1 MSELS
6 NEINLVTKN
15 DDGDVDDDDDEKEED
30 TMKSN
35 DYLNGLTISN
45 YTQEMHRELSTPLL
59 MITSPNDMVT
69 YDKHDHDHDLDHD
82 HEHDPQQQQSVTKA
96 NQKNQLTVNKQRL
109 YCINP
114 SMNYFNNNNNNN
126 RRYSDQGSRLSNQQS
141 NLSTIYKRQSLFN
154 INANHH
160 HHHHLNYPNQ
170 SNQHHHY
177 PNHDLYKTRL
187 YPPTRLKNSS
197 TSNVDLL
204 AEAILKMQ
212 GTLNFPDNDS
222 THKSRIDSRRSTLSS
237 ISSTC
242 FPLNFRQLK
251 RKSCFDENI
260 KFNELKNDNK
270 EDYNCTMGY
279 PTIHQTSSLQK
290 INQPMNNNDDDDD
303 DADAA
308 APPAAAAD
316 DDDDDDKLTYRNQT
330 NSMLIPTCIVNYD
343 SDEKICTNH
352 QINQKPPLK
361 YHSTN
366 LELPN
371 HQYNESIPPLG
382 NHPDSMN
389 IISLHVPKLPQINKG
404 LSSDCELSLRIRRV
418 SMILQQNRQD
428 MITTHSSNQYND
440 SNETVIPKL
449 NSSGS
454 STIHLKKNNPND
466 MLEHTNPI
474 HDDDNDDDGR
484 PMLKKSKPSIE
495 LIQSNDYL
503 DPLKQTLNHEANN
516 LLNKNSLFS
525 NKFKKERRLTDKL
538 SKGIGYH
545 LGRRRRL
552 LESRRRMADF
562 ALAFSIFGILAA
574 FLDIEFIS
582 RSLYNKNSIYS
593 TTMRILITFS
603 TIILLLLIIC
613 YHTYD
618 IMVFLCE
625 EYTKD
630 WRICV
635 TKHRVIQIITEL
647 LICSIHPFPGIDL
660 FFNHSFPI
668 TNYMNYKR
676 NHSLHHLSDHFS
688 PYLLLI
694 LPMLGRLYLALRA
707 LLLHSRMFND
717 AGSRSIG
724 AFNKVSFNLQ
734 FVLKTL
740 MTLCPAK
747 ALLVFITT
755 IWIIFSWT
763 LRACEL
769 EQGDNHL
776 SLLNSAWLIS
786 VTFLSIGY
794 GDIVPHTSC
803 GRLIAVATG
812 LMGSACTALLVA
824 VFSKKLEMTK
834 AEKHVLHF
842 MESSKLTKKVKHCA
856 ANVLRETWLLYKHAK
871 LMPTFNSHR
880 VRAHQRK
887 FLQAIYRLRTMKVK
901 QRELQDKSNS
911 LVDLAKLQ
919 TNVYER
925 VADISLRQE
934 DFQNQLTT
942 IEDMLRS
949 IQKALLQRNIINSGS
964 VDNR

>member
-1 MSELS
+1 
-6 NEINLVTKN
+6 
-15 DDGDVDDDDDEKEED
+15 
-30 TMKSN
+30 
-35 DYLNGLTISN
+35 
-45 YTQEMHRELSTPLL
+45 MHTELSTPLL

-69 YDKHDHDHDLDHD
+69 YDKHDHDHDLD
-82 HEHDPQQQQSVTKA
+82 PQQQQSVTKD

-114 SMNYFNNNNNNN
+114 SMNYFNNNNNNNNN

-170 SNQHHHY
+170 SNQQHQYH
-177 PNHDLYKTRL
+177 NHDLYKTRL

-222 THKSRIDSRRSTLSS
+222 IHKSRIDSRRSTLSS

-242 FPLNFRQLK
+242 FPLNFRHLK

-260 KFNELKNDNK
+260 QFNELKNDNQ
-270 EDYNCTMGY
+270 EDYNCTTGY
-279 PTIHQTSSLQK
+279 PTLDQTSSLQK
-290 INQPMNNNDDDDD
+290 INQPMNNKDDNDDD

-308 APPAAAAD
+308 AAAAAPPA
-316 DDDDDDKLTYRNQT
+316 DDDDDKLTYRNQT

-352 QINQKPPLK
+352 QINQKPSLK

-389 IISLHVPKLPQINKG
+389 IISLHVPKLPQINKS
-404 LSSDCELSLRIRRV
+404 LSSECELSLRIRRV

-440 SNETVIPKL
+440 SNEVVIPKL

-454 STIHLKKNNPND
+454 STIHLKKNNSND

-474 HDDDNDDDGR
+474 HDDNDDDDGS

-503 DPLKQTLNHEANN
+503 DPLKQTLNHETNN

-562 ALAFSIFGILAA
+562 ALAFSIF
-574 FLDIEFIS
+574 
-582 RSLYNKNSIYS
+582 
-593 TTMRILITFS
+593 
-603 TIILLLLIIC
+603 
-613 YHTYD
+613 
-618 IMVFLCE
+618 

-668 TNYMNYKR
+668 TNYVNYKR

-724 AFNKVSFNLQ
+724 AFNK
-734 FVLKTL
+734 
-740 MTLCPAK
+740 
-747 ALLVFITT
+747 
-755 IWIIFSWT
+755 
-763 LRACEL
+763 
-769 EQGDNHL
+769 
-776 SLLNSAWLIS
+776 
-786 VTFLSIGY
+786 
-794 GDIVPHTSC
+794 
-803 GRLIAVATG
+803 
-812 LMGSACTALLVA
+812 GSACTALLVA

-949 IQKALLQRNIINSGS
+949 IQRMTGLSFPRRQLIGLPSH
-964 VDNR
+964 

>member
-1 MSELS
+1 M
-6 NEINLVTKN
+6 
-15 DDGDVDDDDDEKEED
+15 
-30 TMKSN
+30 
-35 DYLNGLTISN
+35 
-45 YTQEMHRELSTPLL
+45 
-59 MITSPNDMVT
+59 
-69 YDKHDHDHDLDHD
+69 
-82 HEHDPQQQQSVTKA
+82 
-96 NQKNQLTVNKQRL
+96 
-109 YCINP
+109 
-114 SMNYFNNNNNNN
+114 
-126 RRYSDQGSRLSNQQS
+126 
-141 NLSTIYKRQSLFN
+141 
-154 INANHH
+154 
-160 HHHHLNYPNQ
+160 
-170 SNQHHHY
+170 
-177 PNHDLYKTRL
+177 
-187 YPPTRLKNSS
+187 
-197 TSNVDLL
+197 
-204 AEAILKMQ
+204 
-212 GTLNFPDNDS
+212 
-222 THKSRIDSRRSTLSS
+222 
-237 ISSTC
+237 
-242 FPLNFRQLK
+242 
-251 RKSCFDENI
+251 
-260 KFNELKNDNK
+260 DNK
-270 EDYNCTMGY
+270 EDSHCTKVY
-279 PTIHQTSSLQK
+279 PALHQTSSLQK
-290 INQPMNNNDDDDD
+290 INPPMNNKDDND
-303 DADAA
+303 DAA
-308 APPAAAAD
+308 ADGDPVAVVAAD
-316 DDDDDDKLTYRNQT
+316 DDGDDADKLTYRNQT

-343 SDEKICTNH
+343 SDEKICTDH
-352 QINQKPPLK
+352 QTNQKLSSK

-366 LELPN
+366 LTLPN
-371 HQYNESIPPLG
+371 SQYNERKSSIG
-382 NHPDSMN
+382 NQLDSMN
-389 IISLHVPKLPQINKG
+389 IISLHVPKLPQINKS
-404 LSSDCELSLRIRRV
+404 LSSDGELSLRIRRV
-418 SMILQQNRQD
+418 SMILQSRQD
-428 MITTHSSNQYND
+428 MITTHTCNQYND
-440 SNETVIPKL
+440 NNNNNNNNNNNEIGISKL

-454 STIHLKKNNPND
+454 STIHSKKNNLND
-466 MLEHTNPI
+466 MLDHTNPI
-474 HDDDNDDDGR
+474 HGDDNGDDDDNDNNDGS
-484 PMLKKSKPSIE
+484 PMLKKSKTSIE
-495 LIQSNDYL
+495 KIQSNDHL
-503 DPLKQTLNHEANN
+503 DPLKETFNN
-516 LLNKNSLFS
+516 EMNKNLLFS
-525 NKFKKERRLTDKL
+525 NKFKKERRFTDKL

-635 TKHRVIQIITEL
+635 TKHRIIQIITEL

-660 FFNHSFPI
+660 FFNHSFPV
-668 TNYMNYKR
+668 TNSINYKR
-676 NHSLHHLSDHFS
+676 NYSLHQLSDHFS

-694 LPMLGRLYLALRA
+694 LPMLGRLYLALRT

-949 IQKALLQRNIINSGS
+949 IQKALLQRNMINSGS

>member
-1 MSELS
+1 
-6 NEINLVTKN
+6 
-15 DDGDVDDDDDEKEED
+15 
-30 TMKSN
+30 
-35 DYLNGLTISN
+35 
-45 YTQEMHRELSTPLL
+45 

-69 YDKHDHDHDLDHD
+69 YDKHDHDHDLD
-82 HEHDPQQQQSVTKA
+82 PQQQQSVTKD

-114 SMNYFNNNNNNN
+114 SMNYFNSNNNNNN
-126 RRYSDQGSRLSNQQS
+126 RRFSDQGSRLSNQQS
-141 NLSTIYKRQSLFN
+141 NLPTIYKRQSLFN

-170 SNQHHHY
+170 SNQQHQYH
-177 PNHDLYKTRL
+177 NHDLYKTRL

-212 GTLNFPDNDS
+212 VPDNDS

-242 FPLNFRQLK
+242 FPLNFRHLK

-260 KFNELKNDNK
+260 QFNELKNDNQ
-270 EDYNCTMGY
+270 EDYNCTTGY

-290 INQPMNNNDDDDD
+290 INQPMNNKDDNDDDD

-308 APPAAAAD
+308 AAPAA
-316 DDDDDDKLTYRNQT
+316 DDDDDKLTYRNQT

-343 SDEKICTNH
+343 SDEKICTNY

-371 HQYNESIPPLG
+371 HQYNESIPPSG
-382 NHPDSMN
+382 NHSDSMN
-389 IISLHVPKLPQINKG
+389 IISLHVPKLPQINKS
-404 LSSDCELSLRIRRV
+404 LSSECELSLRIRRV

-440 SNETVIPKL
+440 SNEVVIPKL

-454 STIHLKKNNPND
+454 STIHLKKNNSND

-474 HDDDNDDDGR
+474 HDDNDDDGS

-503 DPLKQTLNHEANN
+503 DPLKQTLNNETNN

-593 TTMRILITFS
+593 TTIRILITFS

-647 LICSIHPFPGIDL
+647 LICSIHPFP
-660 FFNHSFPI
+660 
-668 TNYMNYKR
+668 
-676 NHSLHHLSDHFS
+676 
-688 PYLLLI
+688 
-694 LPMLGRLYLALRA
+694 GRLYLALRA